1 MHVIRLA
8 SPAPRLREYV
18 RFYAHRDVRIG
29 GAAVVLPVPARAFPL
44 VEFVFGDAFQVLYPD
59 QSRVDTSPSAV
70 VVGSQT
76 GCRSQLKFQ
85 GAVECF
91 VIMFQAT
98 GLHRLFSA
106 PVSELTDHAYEAH
119 AVLGAFVSQLEQ
131 QLGDTKNFDERV
143 RITDRFLLRHSPSAR
158 AFDRISAAASQIIR
172 AAGNARIVALSR
184 DAGLSVRQFE
194 RCFMQQVGVHPKLF
208 ARIVRFEAA
217 LDSKA
222 RSSAKSWTDVAHEF
236 GYYDQMHMVHD
247 FEGFTGLTPTK
258 ILGEVEALFRE
269 RLEAIRSGR
278 RSANV
283 QDDLQLIL

>member
-18 RFYAHRDVRIG
+18 RFYAHREVRIG
-29 GAAVVLPVPARAFPL
+29 GAAAVIRVPARAFHL

-76 GCRSQLKFQ
+76 HCRSQLKFL
-85 GAVECF
+85 GAVQCF
-91 VIMFQAT
+91 VIMFQPT
-98 GLHRLFSA
+98 GLHRLFST
-106 PVSELTDHAYEAH
+106 PVPELTDCSYEAH
-119 AVLGAFVSQLEQ
+119 SVLGAFVSQLEQ
-131 QLGDTKNFDERV
+131 QLGNTKNFDERV
-143 RITDRFLLRHSPSAR
+143 RITDRFLLCLSPNAR
-158 AFDRISAAASQIIR
+158 AFDRISAAASQILR
-172 AAGNARIVALSR
+172 AAGNARIAALSR

-222 RSSAKSWTDVAHEF
+222 RSSTKSWTDVAHEF

-247 FEGFTGLTPTK
+247 FESFTGATPTK

-278 RSANV
+278 HSANV
-283 QDDLQLIL
+283 QDGLQLIL